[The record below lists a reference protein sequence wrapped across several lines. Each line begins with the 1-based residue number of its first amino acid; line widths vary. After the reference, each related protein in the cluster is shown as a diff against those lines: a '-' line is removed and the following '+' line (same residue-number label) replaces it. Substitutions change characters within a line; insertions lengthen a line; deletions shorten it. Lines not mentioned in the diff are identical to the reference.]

1 MTLVWFALG
10 AALAALAG
18 VMLDAPL
25 WLPAAAA
32 LAAAVCFLLRKK
44 GRGGALRAGLAGVA
58 VALVWLGVYGAV
70 FHAPADA
77 LADRTVRLEAV
88 VTDWPEETQYG
99 ARLPVKAGEEGGRKV
114 KAVYYGDFDLLD
126 LRPGDRLA
134 SVAHCV
140 PADSIRGKESFYY
153 ISRGIL
159 LQCRG
164 YGAVEITRQEGLSL
178 RYGAAYLSKS
188 TRDLIDRLYPEGQAA
203 FLRAL
208 LTGDKSGLSDVDQ
221 HSFNRVG
228 LGHVVV
234 ISGLHVSFLVG
245 FLSLFLKPGR
255 RGTFPVMAA
264 VLLCFCLFTG
274 SAPGTVRAVILN
286 GLALLAP
293 AVRRDYNTYAGLA
306 AALLLLLAVNPWSI
320 VNAGLQFSFLS
331 TLGILAFGGRWTEA
345 WTARTP
351 KRARK
356 WTRPLFAVL
365 AVSLA
370 AMVLTVPLS
379 ALYFGRF
386 SLIAPLANLATSW
399 AVALAFL
406 GGMGSVLLG
415 AVCFPAGQ
423 ALAVLVGLPVR
434 FFLGTA
440 GILSRIPLA
449 AVSLSSVYYILWMLF
464 IYLLL
469 ALWLFVPAEGKRP
482 VLPVCAGVVT
492 LCLAV
497 LLTAGTVRR
506 QALTLTA
513 LDVGQGQ
520 SLALCSGGSA
530 VLVDCGGTLS
540 PGDTAAAY
548 FQSIGRHGIDLLV
561 LTHFHEDHA
570 GGVAELL
577 GRLDVGGIAAPDVDE
592 DSVIRREIEAAA
604 FQRDIPIYYITQE
617 SAVALDKGT
626 LTLLPPVRNQGD
638 SNEQCLTVLAS
649 AGDWDALVTGDMPV
663 EGEEELLGDYDL
675 PDLELFV
682 AGHHGSK
689 YATGRALLTELT
701 PETVLISV
709 GYNSYGHPAPETLDR
724 LAEAGA
730 AVYRTDQLGDLTVY
744 ANPKEA
750 TGYGDQRNQ

>member
-1 MTLVWFALG
+1 MTLVWFTLG
-10 AALAALAG
+10 AAGAALAG
-18 VMLDAPL
+18 VLLGGPL
-25 WLPAAAA
+25 WLLLPALLGLGAWA
-32 LAAAVCFLLRKK
+32 LLRQKDRGGVLRAILLGAAVS
-44 GRGGALRAGLAGVA
+44 
-58 VALVWLGVYGAV
+58 LVWLAVYGAV
-70 FHAPADA
+70 FHAPADR
-77 LADRTVRLEAV
+77 LAGRTVRLEAV
-88 VTDWPEETQYG
+88 VTDWPEATPYG
-99 ARLPVKAGEEGGRKV
+99 ARVPVKAGEEGGRKV
-114 KAVYYGDFDLLD
+114 KTVYYGTDDLLD
-126 LRPGDRLA
+126 LSPGDKLA
-134 SVAHCV
+134 SVAYCAA
-140 PADSIRGKESFYY
+140 ADSIRGRESFYY
-153 ISRGIL
+153 VSRGIL

-164 YGAVEITRQEGLSL
+164 YGAVTVTRREGFPL
-178 RYGAAYLSKS
+178 RYGVAYLSKS
-188 TRDLIDRLYPEGQAA
+188 TRDLIDRLYPPEQAA

-221 HSFNRVG
+221 HNFNRVG

-255 RGTFPVMAA
+255 KGTFPVMAA
-264 VLLCFCLFTG
+264 ALVCFCIFTG

-293 AVRRDYNTYAGLA
+293 AVRREYNTYAGLA
-306 AALLLLLAVNPWSI
+306 AALLILLAANPWSI

-331 TLGILAFGGRWTEA
+331 TLGILAFSGRWTRA
-345 WTARTP
+345 WTGKVPKKAR
-351 KRARK
+351 RFAR
-356 WTRPLFAVL
+356 PIFGVA

-386 SLIAPLANLATSW
+386 SLIAPLSNLLTSW
-399 AVALAFL
+399 AVGLAFL
-406 GGMGSVLLG
+406 GGMVSVLLG
-415 AVCFPAGQ
+415 AVLFPLGHGL
-423 ALAVLVGLPVR
+423 ALLVGLPVR

-440 GILSRIPLA
+440 GVLSRVPLA
-449 AVSLSSVYYILWMLF
+449 AVTLSSGYYLLWMAF
-464 IYLLL
+464 VYLLL
-469 ALWLFVPAEGKRP
+469 ALWLFVPVEGKRP
-482 VLPVCAGVVT
+482 VLPLCAGTVT

-506 QALTLTA
+506 AEMTLTA

-520 SLALCSGGSA
+520 SVALCAGSSA
-530 VLVDCGGTLS
+530 VLIDCGGTLS

-548 FQSIGRHGIDLLV
+548 FQSIGRRSIDLLV

-570 GGVAELL
+570 GGVPELL
-577 GRLDVGGIAAPDVDE
+577 ARLDVGGIAVPDVDE
-592 DSVIRREIEAAA
+592 DSVIRREIEAIALEK
-604 FQRDIPIYYITQE
+604 DIPIYYITRE
-617 SAVALDKGT
+617 SAVDLDKGQ
-626 LTLLPPVRNQGD
+626 LTLLPPVQAEGD
-638 SNEQCLTVLAS
+638 SNEQCLSVLCS
-649 AGDWDALVTGDMPV
+649 VGDWDALLTGDMPI
-663 EGEEELLGDYDL
+663 EGEEQLLAQYDL

-689 YATGRALLTELT
+689 YATGKALLEALT

-744 ANPKEA
+744 AHPKEA
-750 TGYGDQRNQ
+750 T